1 MTRGIVGVK
10 TAIPF
15 FAIHQEILTHAP
27 TPTPPYGKICA
38 LLTLTNFF
46 FDFQPVGSNTE
57 IPY

>member
-27 TPTPPYGKICA
+27 TPTPPLYVQTRII
-38 LLTLTNFF
+38 
-46 FDFQPVGSNTE
+46 D
-57 IPY
+57 YR